1 MRVTRSATDLSGMLR
16 QAILYGDYPFGSR
29 LKIDEIARRYGVSH
43 MPVRK
48 ALLQLQGERLVTAE
62 PNRGASVRR
71 IDVEFVGNTYDVV
84 IPLEA
89 LLTRRAAARM
99 TPGVLRRLACV
110 EEQLEAAAASLDQA
124 EVVRMN
130 ARFHALINTRG
141 ANPEAEAIVN
151 RSQELLRAF
160 RRAYGYDAARLP
172 GVIADHRSLLRA
184 FSDEDA
190 EGAAAVAA
198 GHAAKARSDLIAAIR
213 TKAPPCDDL
222 EAGHARRRSQQ

>member
-1 MRVTRSATDLSGMLR
+1 MGATRTTTNLSDALR
-16 QAILYGDYPFGSR
+16 RAILYGDYPFGSR

-48 ALLQLQGERLVTAE
+48 ALVQLQSERLVTAE

-99 TPGVLRRLACV
+99 TPAVLCRLTRI
-110 EEQLEAAAASLDQA
+110 EEQLEAAAAAQENDEA
-124 EVVRMN
+124 VRLN
-130 ARFHALINTRG
+130 ACFHALINTRG

-160 RRAYGYDAARLP
+160 RGAYGYDPARLP

-184 FSDEDA
+184 FADRDV

-198 GHAAKARSDLIAAIR
+198 GHAAKARSDLIATIR

-222 EAGHARRRSQQ
+222 GAGRARRRAQQ

>member
-1 MRVTRSATDLSGMLR
+1 MGAIRTTTDLSGALR
-16 QAILYGDYPFGSR
+16 RAILYGDYPFGSR

-48 ALLQLQGERLVTAE
+48 ALVELQGERLVTAE

-71 IDVEFVGNTYDVV
+71 IDVEFVGNSYDVV

-99 TPGVLRRLACV
+99 TPGVLRRLARI
-110 EEQLEAAAASLDQA
+110 EEQLEAAATALDHD
-124 EVVRMN
+124 EVVGMN
-130 ARFHALINTRG
+130 ARFHAVINTRG

-184 FSDEDA
+184 FADGDV

-198 GHAAKARSDLIAAIR
+198 GHAAKARSDLIATIR
-213 TKAPPCDDL
+213 TRNPAS
-222 EAGHARRRSQQ
+222 AQSSR

>member
-1 MRVTRSATDLSGMLR
+1 MGVTRSATDLHGALR
-16 QAILYGDYPFGSR
+16 QAILHGDYPFGSR

-99 TPGVLRRLACV
+99 TSAVLRRLTRI
-110 EEQLEAAAASLDQA
+110 EEQLEAAAAAVENDEA
-124 EVVRMN
+124 VRLN
-130 ARFHALINTRG
+130 ARFHALIHTRG

-160 RRAYGYDAARLP
+160 RRTYGYDSARLP

-184 FSDEDA
+184 FADRDVD
-190 EGAAAVAA
+190 GAAAVAA
-198 GHAAKARSDLIAAIR
+198 GHAAKARSDLIATIR
-213 TKAPPCDDL
+213 AKTPP
-222 EAGHARRRSQQ
+222 